1 MMESL
6 DDAKEELKR
15 VDHLIYVSLK
25 YTRTIDIFLN
35 ALGRMIEA
43 YEFMFDALLK
53 HAVEQKRIKEVPKT
67 PIEKGN
73 LVKELYA
80 DDEQVQKNVDLF
92 FLMRKLQKAQ
102 SHAKEQEYRR
112 HVTMRTMVDGKEEVI
127 DIDVITEHYHFQ
139 MEFFSKVKKILV
151 GEEK

>member
-6 DDAKEELKR
+6 DDAREELKR

-25 YTRTIDIFLN
+25 YTRTIDVFLN
-35 ALGRMIEA
+35 ALGRMTDA

-53 HAVEQKRIKEVPKT
+53 HAVENKKLKEVPKT

-73 LVKELYA
+73 LVKEFYA
-80 DDEQVQKNVDLF
+80 DDEEVQRNVNLF
-92 FLMRKLQKAQ
+92 FLMRKLLKAQ
-102 SHAKEQEYRR
+102 SHGKEQEYRR
-112 HVTMRTMVDGKEEVI
+112 HVTMRTMIDGKEEVI
-127 DIDVITEHYHFQ
+127 DIDNMTEHYHSQ

-151 GEEK
+151 GEE

>member
-1 MMESL
+1 MESL

-35 ALGRMIEA
+35 AMGRMIDA

-53 HAVEQKRIKEVPKT
+53 HAVENKKLAEIPKT

-80 DDEQVQKNVDLF
+80 DDEQVIKNVNLF
-92 FLMRKLQKAQ
+92 FLMRKLVKVQV
-102 SHAKEQEYRR
+102 HGKEQEYRR
-112 HVTMRTMVDGKEEVI
+112 HVTMRTIVDGKEEII
-127 DIDVITEHYHFQ
+127 DIDNLTEHYHAQ
-139 MEFFSKVKKILV
+139 MEFFQKVKKIIV
-151 GEEK
+151 GEE

>member
-6 DDAKEELKR
+6 DDAREELKR

-35 ALGRMIEA
+35 AIGRMVDA

-53 HAVEQKRIKEVPKT
+53 HAIENKKLTELPKT

-73 LVKELYA
+73 MIKEIYPEDAQILKA
-80 DDEQVQKNVDLF
+80 VEVF
-92 FLMRKLQKAQ
+92 FLMRKLLKAQ
-102 SHAKEQEYRR
+102 NPSREQEYRR
-112 HVTMRTMVDGKEEVI
+112 HVTMRIVVDGKEEML
-127 DIDVITEHYHFQ
+127 DIDSLTEHYHSQ
-139 MEFFSKVKKILV
+139 MEFFHRVKKILI
-151 GEEK
+151 GEEQ